1 MDMYSKRR
9 NGQLPLGE
17 TGHLRYLEVALVV
30 MMALFGAGCDREP
43 EYVVGAWLCK
53 AGVSSAEVE
62 GGASAAATV
71 SAPWSTGFEDG
82 FCSYSALGGF
92 CYSTGRASYEIVRS
106 PVHSGH
112 FAAAFTVDTSRPDGG
127 RETDVQA
134 RCVRQGVLPREAY
147 YSAWYLIPALAKNQ
161 GNWNF
166 FHVQGAGQRGLW
178 DVSAVNDS
186 KGNLKLAV
194 YDFIRRTKTE
204 ASSVPN
210 VPIGSW
216 FRVQLYLRRAA
227 DATGEVIV
235 YQDGVEAFH
244 LTDIVTDDTNWG
256 EWYVGNLAT
265 NLVPAGSTVYVDDV
279 EISEIR

>member
-1 MDMYSKRR
+1 M
-9 NGQLPLGE
+9 
-17 TGHLRYLEVALVV
+17 
-30 MMALFGAGCDREP
+30 
-43 EYVVGAWLCK
+43 
-53 AGVSSAEVE
+53 
-62 GGASAAATV
+62 
-71 SAPWSTGFEDG
+71 
-82 FCSYSALGGF
+82 
-92 CYSTGRASYEIVRS
+92 
-106 PVHSGH
+106 
-112 FAAAFTVDTSRPDGG
+112 
-127 RETDVQA
+127 
-134 RCVRQGVLPREAY
+134 
-147 YSAWYLIPALAKNQ
+147 
-161 GNWNF
+161 
-166 FHVQGAGQRGLW
+166 
-178 DVSAVNDS
+178 
-186 KGNLKLAV
+186 

>member
-1 MDMYSKRR
+1 MSLLLGSCSWQNHQCVRAFFVSEGVNFRLTEGHRSTTLKPARMDMYSKRR

-166 FHVQGAGQRGLW
+166 FHVQGE
-178 DVSAVNDS
+178 SAPGHS
-186 KGNLKLAV
+186 ARPLGCLCGERFEKG
-194 YDFIRRTKTE
+194 T
-204 ASSVPN
+204 
-210 VPIGSW
+210 
-216 FRVQLYLRRAA
+216 
-227 DATGEVIV
+227 
-235 YQDGVEAFH
+235 
-244 LTDIVTDDTNWG
+244 
-256 EWYVGNLAT
+256 
-265 NLVPAGSTVYVDDV
+265 
-279 EISEIR
+279 